1 MNSDFNNPE
10 TENIARIRLFA
21 WLGISENKSE
31 IINSLPKGYEIHDDF
46 KNDLGLPTKLYALGK
61 LLKYSKSLTIN
72 LSYLN
77 KKNDIHFN

>member
-1 MNSDFNNPE
+1 MG
-10 TENIARIRLFA
+10 IRSL
-21 WLGISENKSE
+21 KSE

-61 LLKYSKSLTIN
+61 LLKYSISLMIN